1 MKKRVLSLALIF
13 AFLFTLLSA
22 FGVSAEEKDII
33 ILYENDAHCNVD
45 GYGKLKALKNQ
56 YIESGA
62 YVGVVSSGDYI
73 QGSSLGAISQGEYIV
88 NLLNLVGYDALT
100 LGNHEFD
107 YRLDRLNVL
116 VEKMNTAPVCCNFQ
130 TVTGSQPVFA
140 PYKIVSYGQWD
151 VAYVGITTPGTL
163 TSSSPSQF
171 YDENNEF
178 IYSFNGTD
186 LCNIVQKYVNDALEQ
201 GADYVIALSHL
212 GTEDVNE
219 AWSSQYVAQ
228 NTTGIDVILDGHS
241 HSVVEELTLK
251 NKEGNDVIISSTG
264 SKFQHFGKLT
274 ITPDGEFS
282 TKLISVEDC
291 TEIDGDVAA
300 YIDEINAEYA
310 SLGNRKIGYS
320 EVNLTTVDE
329 EGNRIIRN
337 EETNLGDF
345 CADAFRIV
353 TGADVGLMNGGGIRD
368 NMAAGDITFNDILSV
383 FPWNNTVCAV
393 KVTGQQLADMLELAV
408 MFCPNENGSFQH
420 VSGITFDVDISIP
433 TSVVLD
439 EAERFVAVE
448 GDRRVSN
455 IKILDK
461 DTEKYLPIDL
471 DKIYTVASHNYLLL
485 DQGGG
490 ATMFKDAEVVV
501 NDGMLDVELLEV
513 YITDYLNGTIGAE
526 YESSQNR
533 IKIYDGSKETPTVGD
548 ETQTVIWATL
558 LVFSLFATVCCTKRR
573 KG

>member
-1 MKKRVLSLALIF
+1 MKKRVFSSALIF
-13 AFLFTLLSA
+13 VLLFTLLSVFSA
-22 FGVSAEEKDII
+22 SAESKDIVI
-33 ILYENDAHCNVD
+33 IYENDAHCNVD
-45 GYGKLKALKNQ
+45 GYAKLKALKNQ
-56 YIESGA
+56 YIADGA

-88 NLLNLVGYDALT
+88 NLINMVGYDALT

-107 YRLDRLNVL
+107 YRLDRLKEL
-116 VEKMNTAPVCCNFQ
+116 VEKMDTAPICCNFQ
-130 TVTGSQPVFA
+130 DVNQSEPVFS

-151 VAYVGITTPGTL
+151 VAYVGITTPSTM

-171 YDENNEF
+171 YDENDNLA
-178 IYSFNGTD
+178 YSFNGTD
-186 LCNIVQKYVNDALEQ
+186 LCNTVQKYVNAALEQ
-201 GADYVIALSHL
+201 GADYVVALSHL

-219 AWSSQYVAQ
+219 AWSSQFVAE

-241 HSVVEELTLK
+241 HSVVEELVLK
-251 NKEGNDVIISSTG
+251 NQDGEDVVISSTG
-264 SKFQHFGKLT
+264 SKFQNFGKLI
-274 ITPDGEFS
+274 ITAEGHIS
-282 TKLISVEDC
+282 TELISVDDC
-291 TEIDGDVAA
+291 TEVDGEVVA

-320 EVNLTTVDE
+320 EVNLTTVDD

-368 NMAAGDITFNDILSV
+368 NMAAGEVTFNDILSV

-393 KVTGQQLADMLELAV
+393 KVSGQQLADMLELAV

-420 VSGITFDVDISIP
+420 VSGITFDVDISVP

-439 EAERFVAVE
+439 AEERFVSVD
-448 GDRRVSN
+448 GKRRVSN
-455 IKILDK
+455 IKILDS
-461 DTEKYLPIDL
+461 ESNKYLPIDL
-471 DKIYTVASHNYLLL
+471 DKQYTVASHNYLLL

-513 YITDYLNGTIGAE
+513 YITNYLNGTIGSE

-533 IKIYDGSKETPTVGD
+533 INIYDGSKETPTVGD

-558 LVFSLFATVCCTKRR
+558 LVFSLFATVLCIRR
-573 KG
+573 KKA